1 MAYPQERR
9 TQVFTGPRFDNRVYR
24 KGKIQGYSQNQNLDP
39 RRSGADAAAMLEDQA
54 GIKADSQG
62 NWGSVR
68 DYQRDLLLGS
78 QQRNSLSPGVKAG
91 YGSTLRTP
99 LNSNLTPRNFSE
111 GIRQRNQTLTP
122 GAPVMS
128 REQRIAQSQQEGT
141 FDTIRDKYNAE
152 NAGSGLRMNRFGNIR
167 QVAPQTEGMKA
178 ASLPDYLKRPNQA
191 LDPDTPGGA
200 SAAARAKMMQPRSA
214 LGALTK
220 GLDYSLTAGKTG
232 SAPAGTLA
240 TPTSVSAAMTAA
252 PSQQDMNRAALEDR
266 ASGLRLLREMSQT
279 PLQVDKQTERI
290 GGNTY
295 GSTDIQGK
303 YGSGFSYTAP
313 AGTKRP
319 EGYEGNIGGRPFSEV
334 MQGLANKQAR
344 EGTWREGDRLPEG
357 MTEEQALAESEKN
370 RQNRQSL
377 QRLNKR

>member
-1 MAYPQERR
+1 MTARSAKPSGM
-9 TQVFTGPRFDNRVYR
+9 T
-24 KGKIQGYSQNQNLDP
+24 DP
-39 RRSGADAAAMLEDQA
+39 RQVAQSLYGA
-54 GIKADSQG
+54 GIQLDESG
-62 NWGSVR
+62 NPRAARDFGS
-68 DYQRDLLLGS
+68 LLG
-78 QQRNSLSPGVKAG
+78 
-91 YGSTLRTP
+91 
-99 LNSNLTPRNFSE
+99 LNSSQMNALSKGARPGSFSSLGQPMNSMYANNPGFFRNALQ
-111 GIRQRNQTLTP
+111 QRNQTLTP

-128 REQRIAQSQQEGT
+128 REQRIAQAQQEGT

-232 SAPAGTLA
+232 SAPAGTSA
-240 TPTSVSAAMTAA
+240 TPTSVSAATTAA

-279 PLQVDKQTERI
+279 PLQVNRQTERI

-319 EGYEGNIGGRPFSEV
+319 AGYEGDIDGRPFSEV
-334 MQGLANKQAR
+334 MRGLANKQAR

>member
-122 GAPVMS
+122 GAPAMS

-167 QVAPQTEGMKA
+167 QVAPQTEGMNA

-232 SAPAGTLA
+232 SAPAGTSA
-240 TPTSVSAAMTAA
+240 TPTSVSAATTAA

-279 PLQVDKQTERI
+279 PLQVTATE
-290 GGNTY
+290 GGK
-295 GSTDIQGK
+295 SLVGK
-303 YGSGFSYTAP
+303 YGTGSSTATTGSGRKEGMINGKP
-313 AGTKRP
+313 A
-319 EGYEGNIGGRPFSEV
+319 SEAL
-334 MQGLANKQAR
+334 QELANKPGIAR
-344 EGTWREGDRLPEG
+344 KGDKYQP
-357 MTEEQALAESEKN
+357 QKWSAEDLRK
-370 RQNRQSL
+370 L
-377 QRLNKR
+377 KAK

>member
-167 QVAPQTEGMKA
+167 
-178 ASLPDYLKRPNQA
+178 
-191 LDPDTPGGA
+191 
-200 SAAARAKMMQPRSA
+200 KMNPMNE
-214 LGALTK
+214 
-220 GLDYSLTAGKTG
+220 
-232 SAPAGTLA
+232 APAKSIQINDVSDQMGRRSEQEKLIQ
-240 TPTSVSAAMTAA
+240 PPSVARTIAPPAPPA

-279 PLQVDKQTERI
+279 PLQVTATD
-290 GGNTY
+290 GGKNLV
-295 GSTDIQGK
+295 GK
-303 YGSGFSYTAP
+303 YGTGSATATTGSGRKEGMINGKP
-313 AGTKRP
+313 A
-319 EGYEGNIGGRPFSEV
+319 SEV
-334 MQGLANKQAR
+334 LQGLANKQVR
-344 EGTWREGDRLPEG
+344 EGTWRKGDRLPDAG
-357 MTEEQALAESEKN
+357 TQNTKAYDRKSRSGLLTEEQALAESEKN

>member
-1 MAYPQERR
+1 MTARSAKPSGM
-9 TQVFTGPRFDNRVYR
+9 T
-24 KGKIQGYSQNQNLDP
+24 DP
-39 RRSGADAAAMLEDQA
+39 RQVAQSLYGA
-54 GIKADSQG
+54 GIQLDESG
-62 NWGSVR
+62 NPRAARDFGS
-68 DYQRDLLLGS
+68 LLG
-78 QQRNSLSPGVKAG
+78 
-91 YGSTLRTP
+91 
-99 LNSNLTPRNFSE
+99 LNSSQMNALSKGARPGSFSSLGQPMNSMYANNPGFFRNALQ
-111 GIRQRNQTLTP
+111 QRNQTLTP

-128 REQRIAQSQQEGT
+128 REQRIAQAQQEGT

-232 SAPAGTLA
+232 SAPAGTSA

-279 PLQVDKQTERI
+279 PLQVNRQA
-290 GGNTY
+290 GGGEDTFIRGQY
-295 GSTDIQGK
+295 GK
-303 YGSGFSYTAP
+303 GFAANLP

-319 EGYEGNIGGRPFSEV
+319 EGYEGDIGGRPFSEV
-334 MQGLANKQAR
+334 MRGLANKQAR
-344 EGTWREGDRLPEG
+344 EGTWRKGDQLPEG
-357 MTEEQALAESEKN
+357 MTEKQALAESEKN